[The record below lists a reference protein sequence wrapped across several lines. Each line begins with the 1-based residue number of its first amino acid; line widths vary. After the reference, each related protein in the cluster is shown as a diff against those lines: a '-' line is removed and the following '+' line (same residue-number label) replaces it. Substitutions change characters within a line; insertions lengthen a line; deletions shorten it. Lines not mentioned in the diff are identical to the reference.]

1 VWWSI
6 ELELKPIDLVLRFQ
20 LEAFFDQLCAPT
32 DDPTFGDPPTSIVP
46 RQFKRKALTVMYQ
59 FVQAH
64 AKAIHGELQEF
75 PAYAVQVLDCRH
87 RTHLGAV

>member
-1 VWWSI
+1 
-6 ELELKPIDLVLRFQ
+6 

-64 AKAIHGELQEF
+64 AKEIHDELQEF
-75 PAYAVQVLDCRH
+75 PAYAVQVPDDRTH
-87 RTHLGAV
+87 RTHRTQVYLDAAGTHTTHF